1 MGSTNRW
8 EPLDRLFVIGNGTG
22 STTASR
28 TDALVMLKN
37 GDTTTQGIWKGPG
50 FHIVSARDKKKKL
63 KKLSLGM
70 AVVKELIPYQYEYK
84 EKAGKVQFGFIA
96 EEIETILPN
105 LVYESQGVKSLNYQG
120 LIPVL
125 VNALVEQQKEIE
137 KLKKEVYK

>member
-1 MGSTNRW
+1 M
-8 EPLDRLFVIGNGTG
+8 
-22 STTASR
+22 
-28 TDALVMLKN
+28 
-37 GDTTTQGIWKGPG
+37 
-50 FHIVSARDKKKKL
+50 
-63 KKLSLGM
+63 KLSLGM
-70 AVVKELIPYQYEYK
+70 AVVKELIPYQNEYK
-84 EKAGKVQFGFIA
+84 EKAGKVQFGFID

>member
-1 MGSTNRW
+1 
-8 EPLDRLFVIGNGTG
+8 
-22 STTASR
+22 
-28 TDALVMLKN
+28 
-37 GDTTTQGIWKGPG
+37 
-50 FHIVSARDKKKKL
+50 
-63 KKLSLGM
+63 M

-84 EKAGKVQFGFIA
+84 ENAGKVQFGFIA

-105 LVYESQGVKSLNYQG
+105 LVYESQGVKSLNCQG